1 MAFTFDRGRTVQEN
15 VRVIASSQLQ
25 SALDVIDDTDLDIHE
40 TVHEVRKSCKKV
52 RGLLRLTRLGAE
64 KLHDRENSALRNTA
78 RRISDLRDLTANL
91 ETVALLEDRF
101 GDALEEELLGG
112 LRKALEE
119 RRVVRAAE
127 LDSADRIKKVRREI
141 RATLKRSRDWKIP
154 GKNAGKGF
162 GALAG
167 GLGKTYKRAVNRMH
181 DAFDEPSSEAWHEWR
196 KRVKYHRYHTDLLRN
211 MWEPVLDEREAQ
223 LHALTDLLGDD
234 NDLGELR
241 RVLREEPHWLDDNE
255 TGSTVVGLID
265 RLRAELQEAARPL
278 ALRLFA
284 EAPDDLVARYRS
296 YWQAWHAG
304 PIEAHEVD
312 PVIHP
317 GG

>member
-15 VRVIASSQLQ
+15 VRAIASSQLQ
-25 SALDVIDDTDLDIHE
+25 SALDDIDDSDLGIHE

-52 RGLLRLTRLGAE
+52 RGLLRLTRLRAE
-64 KLHDRENSALRNTA
+64 KLYDRENAALRDTA

-91 ETVALLEDRF
+91 QTVALLEDRF
-101 GDALEEELLGG
+101 GDALDEDLLAG

-119 RRVVRAAE
+119 RRVARAAE

-141 RATLKRSRDWKIP
+141 EATLKRSRDWKIP
-154 GKNAGKGF
+154 GKNPGKGF

-181 DAFDEPSSEAWHEWR
+181 DAFDEPSSEGWHEWR
-196 KRVKYHRYHTDLLRN
+196 KRVKYHRYHTELLED

-241 RVLREEPHWLDDNE
+241 RVLREEPHWLDDDE

-265 RLRAELQEAARPL
+265 RLRAELQGAARPL

-304 PIEAHEVD
+304 PKEVHVAD
-312 PVIHP
+312 PVIQP

>member
-15 VRVIASSQLQ
+15 VRVIASSQLKG
-25 SALDVIDDTDLDIHE
+25 ALDDIDDPDLGIHE

-64 KLHDRENSALRNTA
+64 ELFDRENAALRDAA

-101 GDALEEELLGG
+101 VDALEEELLAG

-119 RRVVRAAE
+119 RRVTRAAE
-127 LDSADRIKKVRREI
+127 LDLADRIEKVREEI
-141 RATLKRSRDWKIP
+141 EATLDRSRGWEIS
-154 GKNAGKGF
+154 GKGF

-167 GLGKTYKRAVNRMH
+167 GLGKTYRRAVNRMH

-196 KRVKYHRYHTDLLRN
+196 KRVKYHRYHTDLLQGV
-211 MWEPVLDEREAQ
+211 WEPVLDARERQ
-223 LHALTDLLGDD
+223 LHDLTDLLGDD
-234 NDLGELR
+234 HDLWELR
-241 RVLREEPHWLDDNE
+241 RVLREEPRWLDDDE
-255 TGSTVVGLID
+255 TGSTVIGLID
-265 RLRAELQEAARPL
+265 RLRAELQGAARPL

-296 YWQAWHAG
+296 YWKAWHAG
-304 PIEAHEVD
+304 PTEVHMAN
-312 PVIHP
+312 PVIQP